1 MARGFVENNATVYI
15 VSRDGEVCKKVAST
29 TLPPR
34 PRLIDD
40 TTAQVAEKL
49 STRGPGRCV
58 ALPSLDVTHPDAK
71 EVVGVLTNSRRHQAE
86 CPHQQFGCSLG
97 AASERL
103 QREGVE

>member
-58 ALPSLDVTHPDAK
+58 AFGCDTSRSAK
-71 EVVGVLTNSRRHQAE
+71 EVVGVLTNSRCHQVE